1 MEGELSKL
9 HSQLQRLH
17 TSLSLLPK
25 CNPVLPTLK
34 EVDPVYKL
42 LDHLNIE
49 VSGTLNLLSTVSQ
62 ELMTLSLAIPGVNRE
77 RERGGD
83 GKRESFRVI
92 LWLYYFI
99 KFITDECG
107 SLCLWDMF

>member
-1 MEGELSKL
+1 MESELSKL

-34 EVDPVYKL
+34 EVEPVYKL

-77 RERGGD
+77 RERGGE
-83 GKRESFRVI
+83 GKFQSDLVVV
-92 LWLYYFI
+92 LLHY
-99 KFITDECG
+99 T
-107 SLCLWDMF
+107 

>member
-1 MEGELSKL
+1 MESELSKL

-25 CNPVLPTLK
+25 CTPVLPTLK

-77 RERGGD
+77 RGRGGD
-83 GKRESFRVI
+83 GKRESFRVM

-99 KFITDECG
+99 TDECG
-107 SLCLWDMF
+107 GLCLWDMF

>member
-1 MEGELSKL
+1 MYPYFMIKVHVTSVISIVLHYIFKL
-9 HSQLQRLH
+9 FYVHGQLRKLH

-25 CNPVLPTLK
+25 CTPVLPTLK

-49 VSGTLNLLSTVSQ
+49 VSGTPNLLSTVSQ

-77 RERGGD
+77 RER
-83 GKRESFRVI
+83 
-92 LWLYYFI
+92 
-99 KFITDECG
+99 
-107 SLCLWDMF
+107 